1 MFDESSERSICDCPY
16 SDQDRLARY
25 ADPKAQRSPQGAGP
39 RVWPA
44 LCSHRAGKGRAM
56 RDSQTANYTVPLKK
70 WAPQLRQRLDNLQ
83 SENVIADYL
92 ASNVRLYVWAEESQM
107 QYKPA
112 VEKIVRD
119 AGCLGTA

>member
-1 MFDESSERSICDCPY
+1 
-16 SDQDRLARY
+16 
-25 ADPKAQRSPQGAGP
+25 
-39 RVWPA
+39 
-44 LCSHRAGKGRAM
+44 M